1 MTEIQIILPATDDDA
16 LSEDLRNLTSE
27 IQKVTGNSGF
37 GLGGP
42 DGYGENFDTPAFTM
56 RRYYWG
62 DCTCGAMDAEND
74 TDCAPDCPVQK
85 PNFIYKPSG
94 FEVRWYK
101 WIGRDNELKG
111 ECADLAAMFADC
123 IKSIPDGKVQS

>member
-1 MTEIQIILPATDDDA
+1 MTEIQIILPATDDDV
-16 LSEDLRNLTSE
+16 LSEGLRILTSE

-37 GLGGP
+37 GLVGP
-42 DGYGENFDTPAFTM
+42 DGYGEDFDTPIFTM

-62 DCTCGAMDAEND
+62 DCTCGAMNQDEE
-74 TDCAPDCPVQK
+74 TECEPQK
-85 PNFIYKPSG
+85 PNFVHKPSG

-111 ECADLAAMFADC
+111 FCADLVAMFAEC
-123 IKSIPDGKVQS
+123 SKSIPDGKALA